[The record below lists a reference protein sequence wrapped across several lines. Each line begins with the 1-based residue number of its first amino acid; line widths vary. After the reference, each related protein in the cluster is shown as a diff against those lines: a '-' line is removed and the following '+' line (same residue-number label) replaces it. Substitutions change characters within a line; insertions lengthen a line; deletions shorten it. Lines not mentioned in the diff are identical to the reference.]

1 LSDTVVIRLFK
12 PGDEAAFHAI
22 NIAWIQRYF
31 VVEKKDRE
39 TLEHPREAILGKGG
53 AILMAMEGGVAIG
66 CVALIAMEAT
76 KGEACYELAKMG
88 VTPEAQGKGAGRKLI
103 AAAIAHARGLG
114 ANRLYL
120 ETNSALKP
128 ALKLYADAGFQHVK
142 GPPSP
147 YARADVQMEL
157 LLG

>member
-1 LSDTVVIRLFK
+1 MSDTVVIRLFQ
-12 PGDEAAFHAI
+12 PGDETAFHAI

-39 TLEHPREAILGKGG
+39 TLEHPREAIIDKGG
-53 AILMAMEGGVAIG
+53 AILMAMAGETAVG
-66 CVALIAMEAT
+66 CVALIALEGIGDA
-76 KGEACYELAKMG
+76 GGYELAKMG
-88 VTPEAQGKGAGRKLI
+88 VTPEAQGRGVGRKLI
-103 AAAIAHARGLG
+103 QAAVAHARGLG
-114 ANRLYL
+114 ATRLYL

-128 ALKLYADAGFQHVK
+128 ALKLYADAGFQSIK

-157 LLG
+157 WLA

>member
-1 LSDTVVIRLFK
+1 
-12 PGDEAAFHAI
+12 
-22 NIAWIQRYF
+22 

-39 TLEHPREAILGKGG
+39 TLEHPGETILDKGG
-53 AILMAMEGGVAIG
+53 AILMAVDGDTSIG
-66 CVALIAMEAT
+66 CVALIAMEGT
-76 KGEACYELAKMG
+76 GGEGGYELAKMG

-103 AAAIAHARGLG
+103 QGAIDHARGLG
-114 ANRLYL
+114 ATRLYL

-157 LLG
+157 WLG

>member
-1 LSDTVVIRLFK
+1 VSDAVTIRLFQ
-12 PGDEAAFHAI
+12 PGDEAAFHDI
-22 NIAWIQRYF
+22 NIAWIERDF

-39 TLEHPREAILGKGG
+39 TLEHPREAILDAGG
-53 AILMAMEGGVAIG
+53 AILMAVDGDAAIG
-66 CVALIAMEAT
+66 CVALIALEGIG
-76 KGEACYELAKMG
+76 GEGGFELAKMG
-88 VTPEAQGKGAGRKLI
+88 VTPAAQGRGVGRRLI
-103 AAAIAHARGLG
+103 EAAIAHARGRG
-114 ANRLYL
+114 ARRLYL

-128 ALKLYADAGFQHVK
+128 ALKLYADAGFRPVK

>member
-1 LSDTVVIRLFK
+1 MPI
-12 PGDEAAFHAI
+12 E
-22 NIAWIQRYF
+22 
-31 VVEKKDRE
+31 
-39 TLEHPREAILGKGG
+39 GG
-53 AILMAMEGGVAIG
+53 AAMG
-66 CVALIAMEAT
+66 CVALLAMEGT
-76 KGEACYELAKMG
+76 GGERGSEPAKMG

-103 AAAIAHARGLG
+103 QGAIDHARGLG
-114 ANRLYL
+114 ATRLYL

-157 LLG
+157 WLG

>member
-1 LSDTVVIRLFK
+1 VSGEVSIRLFQ
-12 PGDEAAFHAI
+12 PGDEAAFHDI
-22 NIAWIQRYF
+22 NIAWIERFF

-39 TLEHPREAILGKGG
+39 TLEHPREAILDKGG
-53 AILMAMEGGVAIG
+53 AILMAIDGDGAVG
-66 CVALIAMEAT
+66 CVALIAM
-76 KGEACYELAKMG
+76 GDGGFELAKMG
-88 VTPEAQGKGAGRKLI
+88 VTPAAQGKGAGRKLI
-103 AAAIAHARGLG
+103 EAAVGHARGLG
-114 ANRLYL
+114 ATRLYL

-157 LLG
+157 LLD